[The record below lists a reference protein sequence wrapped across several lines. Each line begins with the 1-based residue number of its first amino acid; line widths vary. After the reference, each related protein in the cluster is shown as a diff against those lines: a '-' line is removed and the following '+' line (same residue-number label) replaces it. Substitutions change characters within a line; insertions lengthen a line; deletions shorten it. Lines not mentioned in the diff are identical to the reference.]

1 MCSSNQ
7 DENRNQRGEI
17 IALLYEKRDL
27 HNNIKANI
35 VLTVFAY
42 TRHSKNMWMDSDIKV
57 ITYDIFQQNFLSVM
71 YVFVYIWH
79 V

>member
-42 TRHSKNMWMDSDIKV
+42 TRDSKNMWMDSDIIKSSQNM
-57 ITYDIFQQNFLSVM
+57 TYFNRIFYQ
-71 YVFVYIWH
+71 
-79 V
+79 